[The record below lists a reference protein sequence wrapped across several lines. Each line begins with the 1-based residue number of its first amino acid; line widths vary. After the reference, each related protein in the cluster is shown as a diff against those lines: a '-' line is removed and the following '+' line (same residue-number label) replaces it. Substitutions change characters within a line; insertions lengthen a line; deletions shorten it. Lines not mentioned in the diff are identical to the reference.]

1 MPGVALVQEEIFLSE
16 KEIGHFLS
24 PEQRAPD
31 LPIPLGGT
39 VDHVIL
45 VH

>member
-1 MPGVALVQEEIFLSE
+1 MPGVALVQEEIFLGE
-16 KEIGHFLS
+16 KETRHFLS
-24 PEQRAPD
+24 PEQRVPD
-31 LPIPLGGT
+31 LLTPLGDT